1 MILLSEKEPV
11 SAKKL
16 AFSLGVS
23 EKTVQKY
30 TAQLKIILEGHGA
43 QLITRQR
50 VGSNIEITDQA
61 LFKQFMNRYNSNSFL
76 DDPMTR
82 KRYVL
87 TRLITTDEYI
97 SIVERQIKC
106 TKKIKLNAKRNN
118 AKFKCIQI
126 I

>member
-1 MILLSEKEPV
+1 MRIDQQLLMILLSEKEPV

-30 TAQLKIILEGHGA
+30 TAQLKIILEGHG
-43 QLITRQR
+43 
-50 VGSNIEITDQA
+50 
-61 LFKQFMNRYNSNSFL
+61 
-76 DDPMTR
+76 
-82 KRYVL
+82 
-87 TRLITTDEYI
+87 
-97 SIVERQIKC
+97 VEHQIKC

-118 AKFKCIQI
+118 VKFNSIQI